1 MRRSALTI
9 FCTLCLTSASAYAT
23 GFDLREFSASSLG
36 TSYAGAGAN
45 GAHAS
50 TMAFNP
56 ATLGQVED
64 FDMSVSTTGVLP
76 TASGNFTT
84 ATTAAGT
91 PISGTKTPS
100 TIIPSALIPSI
111 AIRQRL
117 SDQFSIGLSVT
128 VPWGLMTKY
137 DTTWAGRYYANKSE
151 IKTFNFTPTIA
162 YQPVPWLS
170 FGAGLQ
176 VEYIKGNLSKAIDF
190 GTIGYSYHILAPL
203 YFGADD
209 GAALL
214 SADNWAY
221 GYVLGVAAK
230 PNDNLSFGLSYR
242 SKVDHLLSGTETFTP
257 DALHVAATLAAVSGA
272 FVNTAATAKVTM
284 PSVFNASLR
293 YRLNDKWTAMTTVD
307 YTGWSA
313 FHQLLAVAANVHQPA
328 DLTTFNWKDSWF
340 ASFGAE
346 YKASDLWTLRVGTAY
361 DETPTQ
367 TVGRTPGIPD
377 SSRKWLSGG
386 VGYRMTDHVDVDF
399 SVAHLF
405 GGKGAINQLV
415 STPENAG
422 RGTLVGSV
430 TTGVTLVG
438 LELTY
443 R

>member
-56 ATLGQVED
+56 ALLGQVED
-64 FDMSVSTTGVLP
+64 FDMSVSMTGVLP
-76 TASGNFTT
+76 TASGNYTT
-84 ATTAAGT
+84 ALTAAGT

-111 AIRQRL
+111 SIRQRL
-117 SDQFSIGLSVT
+117 NDQFSVGLSVT

-137 DTTWAGRYYANKSE
+137 DPTWAGRYYANKSE

-170 FGAGLQ
+170 IGAGVQ

-190 GTIGYSYHILAPL
+190 GTIGYSYHILQPL

-221 GYVLGVAAK
+221 GYVLGVAWK
-230 PNDNLSFGLSYR
+230 PNNNLSLGLSYR
-242 SKVDHLLSGTETFTP
+242 SKSPLVCSRLSG
-257 DALHVAATLAAVSGA
+257 SC
-272 FVNTAATAKVTM
+272 
-284 PSVFNASLR
+284 
-293 YRLNDKWTAMTTVD
+293 
-307 YTGWSA
+307 
-313 FHQLLAVAANVHQPA
+313 
-328 DLTTFNWKDSWF
+328 
-340 ASFGAE
+340 
-346 YKASDLWTLRVGTAY
+346 
-361 DETPTQ
+361 
-367 TVGRTPGIPD
+367 
-377 SSRKWLSGG
+377 
-386 VGYRMTDHVDVDF
+386 
-399 SVAHLF
+399 
-405 GGKGAINQLV
+405 
-415 STPENAG
+415 
-422 RGTLVGSV
+422 
-430 TTGVTLVG
+430 
-438 LELTY
+438 
-443 R
+443 